1 MILDSPQIFEK
12 RLQNNVAFLLDNE
25 FLFSKTAY
33 KIMQNDKKDILI
45 KCIQSKTNGKV
56 QLTYLSEDLLSFEEI
71 CGQLNEEQLLG
82 TVLGLLR
89 RVKTLS
95 EYGYLDFSCLVVE
108 LDKVFVDTKTLD
120 TKFVY
125 IPFQNGTTTNQL
137 SVITNLRAN
146 LIKRIQFTSLY
157 INGAKRIIRLV
168 NLLADGTLS
177 LDLLIRS
184 LGLLTGKIVDENEH
198 KSVQLVMVNKKS
210 GHVIKLT
217 ETELVLG
224 RTAPTTKGTIADT
237 RKLIGRQHCKITR
250 KGNETFVTDLKS
262 ANGTYLNGKRLE
274 PQKMVRISEGDV
286 LMLAYAEFS
295 IKCVETEDAI

>member
-1 MILDSPQIFEK
+1 MILDSLQIVEK
-12 RLQNNVAFLLDNE
+12 RLQNNVVFLLDNE

-56 QLTYLSEDLLSFEEI
+56 QLTYLSEELIPFGEI

-89 RVKTLS
+89 RLKSLS
-95 EYGYLDFSCLVVE
+95 EYGYLDFCCLVVE

-120 TKFVY
+120 TKFIY
-125 IPFQNGTTTNQL
+125 IPFQNTATTNQL
-137 SVITNLRAN
+137 SVITNLKAN
-146 LIKRIQFTSLY
+146 LIKCLQFTSLY
-157 INGAKRIIRLV
+157 INGSKQIIRLV
-168 NLLADGTLS
+168 NLLADGTLN

-184 LGLLTGKIVDENEH
+184 LGLLTGKTVDEKKH
-198 KSVQLVMVNKKS
+198 KSTQLSIVNKKS
-210 GHVIKLT
+210 GHVIELT

-224 RTAPTTKGTIADT
+224 RNAPTTKGTIADT
-237 RKLIGRQHCKITR
+237 RRTIGRQHCKITR
-250 KGNETFVTDLKS
+250 EGNETFVTDLKS

-274 PQKMVRISEGDV
+274 PHKMVRISEGDV
-286 LMLAYAEFS
+286 LRLAYAEFV
-295 IKCVETEDAI
+295 IKCTETEDAI